1 MSQGTGLD
9 KPALMELIGA
19 MFPDSMSDF
28 AGLLDDTAIVID
40 AEEQSVR
47 DILGMFS
54 TGAGR
59 LERYLAAVIARRCKS
74 PHHLWQD
81 LGLRDRD
88 ELSRLM
94 KRHFARLSERNQQNM
109 KWKKFL
115 YRMVCRSEGFSLC
128 TAPVCSECSDFDSCF
143 GAEDG
148 GSRALRTRTRR
159 RPKRSYSIPCSRAFH
174 IAAMRNRSLMAA
186 GLARISASAFL
197 KAASMI
203 AASSCVSATRPARCV
218 ASGNTLRIARRF
230 GWSLTSINSKASSSP
245 SRQIASPMTSNLRPS

>member
-1 MSQGTGLD
+1 MGADEAYQWLIGSSARSAHDSFDIHVVASVLALAMTEAYGSAREMSERMGLD

-19 MFPDSMSDF
+19 MFPDLMSAF
-28 AGLLDDTAIVID
+28 AGVLADPVIVID

-81 LGLRDRD
+81 LD

-94 KRHFARLSERNQQNM
+94 KRHFARLAERNQQNM

-148 GSRALRTRTRR
+148 ESR
-159 RPKRSYSIPCSRAFH
+159 
-174 IAAMRNRSLMAA
+174 
-186 GLARISASAFL
+186 LAR
-197 KAASMI
+197 
-203 AASSCVSATRPARCV
+203 V
-218 ASGNTLRIARRF
+218 AHAHEEV
-230 GWSLTSINSKASSSP
+230 A
-245 SRQIASPMTSNLRPS
+245 

>member
-1 MSQGTGLD
+1 MRADDAYQWLIGSSARSGHDSFDIHIVASVLALAMTEAEGGHGEVTEGVGLA

-19 MFPDSMSDF
+19 MFPDTMSVFD
-28 AGLLDDTAIVID
+28 GVLDDTAIVID
-40 AEEQSVR
+40 NEEQSVR
-47 DILGMFS
+47 DILGMYS

-94 KRHFARLSERNQQNM
+94 KRHFVRLAERNQQNM

-128 TAPVCSECSDFDSCF
+128 SAPVCSECDDFDNCF

-148 GSRALRTRTRR
+148 EAR
-159 RPKRSYSIPCSRAFH
+159 
-174 IAAMRNRSLMAA
+174 
-186 GLARISASAFL
+186 LARVAHARED
-197 KAASMI
+197 AA
-203 AASSCVSATRPARCV
+203 
-218 ASGNTLRIARRF
+218 
-230 GWSLTSINSKASSSP
+230 
-245 SRQIASPMTSNLRPS
+245 

>member
-1 MSQGTGLD
+1 MGADETYQWLIGSSARSAHDSFDIHVMASVLALAMVEGKQGSGGISEGMGLD
-9 KPALMELIGA
+9 NHALMELIGA
-19 MFPDSMSDF
+19 MFPDSKPDF
-28 AGLLDDTAIVID
+28 AGLLDDAAIVID

-54 TGAGR
+54 TGASR

-81 LGLRDRD
+81 LGLRNRD

-94 KRHFARLSERNQQNM
+94 KRHFARLAERNQQNM

-128 TAPVCSECSDFDSCF
+128 TAPVCSECDDFNSCF

-148 GSRALRTRTRR
+148 ESR
-159 RPKRSYSIPCSRAFH
+159 
-174 IAAMRNRSLMAA
+174 
-186 GLARISASAFL
+186 LAR
-197 KAASMI
+197 AAH
-203 AASSCVSATRPARCV
+203 AREEV
-218 ASGNTLRIARRF
+218 A
-230 GWSLTSINSKASSSP
+230 
-245 SRQIASPMTSNLRPS
+245 

>member
-1 MSQGTGLD
+1 MGLD

-19 MFPDSMSDF
+19 MFPDLMSAF
-28 AGLLDDTAIVID
+28 AGVLDDPVIVID

-81 LGLRDRD
+81 LGLHDRD

-94 KRHFARLSERNQQNM
+94 KRHFARLAERNQHNM

-148 GSRALRTRTRR
+148 ESR
-159 RPKRSYSIPCSRAFH
+159 
-174 IAAMRNRSLMAA
+174 
-186 GLARISASAFL
+186 LARVAHAHEE
-197 KAASMI
+197 AA
-203 AASSCVSATRPARCV
+203 
-218 ASGNTLRIARRF
+218 
-230 GWSLTSINSKASSSP
+230 
-245 SRQIASPMTSNLRPS
+245 

>member
-1 MSQGTGLD
+1 MGADEAYQWLIGSSARSAHDSFDIHVVASVLALAMTEANGSARGMSERMGLD
-9 KPALMELIGA
+9 RAALMELIGA
-19 MFPDSMSDF
+19 IFPDTTSAF
-28 AGLLDDTAIVID
+28 AGVLDDTAIVIE

-94 KRHFARLSERNQQNM
+94 KRHFARLAERNQQNM
-109 KWKKFL
+109 KWRKFL

-128 TAPVCSECSDFDSCF
+128 TAPVCSECNDFDSCF

-148 GSRALRTRTRR
+148 ESR
-159 RPKRSYSIPCSRAFH
+159 
-174 IAAMRNRSLMAA
+174 
-186 GLARISASAFL
+186 LARVAHAHEE
-197 KAASMI
+197 AA
-203 AASSCVSATRPARCV
+203 
-218 ASGNTLRIARRF
+218 
-230 GWSLTSINSKASSSP
+230 
-245 SRQIASPMTSNLRPS
+245 

>member
-1 MSQGTGLD
+1 MRADDTYQWLIGSSARSAHDSFDIHVVASVLALAMTEANGSAREMSERMGLD
-9 KPALMELIGA
+9 RAALMELIGA
-19 MFPDSMSDF
+19 MFPDLMSAF
-28 AGLLDDTAIVID
+28 AGVLDDTVIVID

-81 LGLRDRD
+81 LGLHDRD

-94 KRHFARLSERNQQNM
+94 NRHFARLAERNQQNM

-128 TAPVCSECSDFDSCF
+128 TAPVCSECNDFDSCF

-148 GSRALRTRTRR
+148 ESR
-159 RPKRSYSIPCSRAFH
+159 
-174 IAAMRNRSLMAA
+174 
-186 GLARISASAFL
+186 LARVAHVHEE
-197 KAASMI
+197 AA
-203 AASSCVSATRPARCV
+203 
-218 ASGNTLRIARRF
+218 
-230 GWSLTSINSKASSSP
+230 
-245 SRQIASPMTSNLRPS
+245 